1 MADVNYRATPPSAAE
16 LEHFNTLANQ
26 GTAEGYAQA
35 ADFARA
41 AGYSDQTIA
50 GYAAN
55 RFGIGEDT
63 AQTYLRDV
71 HPDATPQQGRDLN
84 VVPLSAEEL
93 QAVDQQVLQPMPNY
107 TGGID
112 QLRYAGLGDQ
122 DVAQVAGNRYDEDGH
137 DGQRFPGSVIT
148 PTLVAGFLQTYASPP
163 IAGTPGPDTP
173 QPTAKPAEQAW
184 ATFAAKNPG
193 ANSDGKDVFVA
204 VYSQSVAEG
213 RSEAV
218 AQDFAEHLMRP
229 EMASVRVQLKGS
241 EYWNPAQQALNL
253 PAGGTT
259 AAEVVTAL
267 EWKDKGWE
275 GLAKFMEGAS
285 QASGQYVTTA
295 AINKLA
301 ANAPS
306 LMYATNAEANNK
318 FGEKIAT
325 LSRETGQTFSQ
336 IMEKAGKG
344 NLAAVGGVIESIG
357 VAYQAHLSPSQLRT
371 LGGDMLVGA
380 KWTKAVGVAT
390 NNESLLAAAEFGA
403 ATGTMFQKWAQDDG
417 GNRNHALTEG
427 AASFVAGL
435 AGGVGI
441 LTHSSTLKAISG
453 SASSA
458 VGLIAGWDAN
468 YKVPDLIKDGKW
480 DLASGKGLEWGTHLA
495 GNIVGGSTGEVLNN
509 VGDLFGIGTDA
520 IRTVHQINA
529 EVPAVGT
536 EAYSQWLEQAAPAE
550 ADVMKI
556 GFRLLQ
562 TGFKFAGLEVPA
574 PVQTIMD
581 QSISYLS
588 GPVTAEAVRA
598 AGVSLGWFTHDVITT
613 LGGTT
618 EAAQTAFAS
627 ISDATGEGAG
637 RLGDTANWAGV
648 AIKAGFWLADVFD
661 KGMTNENGVAGV
673 NLGAAVLGQ
682 LAGGGAVGLAI
693 TLPLAALT
701 AFMAAREIVS
711 TGTLVSFKAVP
722 GQGVN
727 LGMPGG
733 GGDVWF
739 PSATPSSTG
748 NTGHN
753 GSQTDT
759 FYSTGF
765 GTYGWTGDGIYVG
778 VQGGNVTANL
788 ETSLG
793 QTQVWLGSFPEGT
806 QYLDQAK
813 TYFEPLRALRNLD
826 GSIADALNQADQRHG
841 ETEAG
846 GTTVLRFLETDST
859 PDNPTNTFALGAST
873 DLKTF
878 GQDFPK
884 LVDLRFDQFSDRMAS
899 TGTQAG
905 TAFNAWFD
913 LLASKSEMAPGER
926 AVIADLI
933 SQKDFNGKPNP
944 LLDMSPET
952 IHRIGEQVSPG
963 KLQSVADQAI
973 GTAVLFGTLKDDAV
987 VKGLNLNDD
996 QILKLAS
1003 VLSSPA

>member
-1 MADVNYRATPPSAAE
+1 MADVNYRATAPTTAE
-16 LEHFNTLANQ
+16 LEHFNRLAQQ
-26 GTAEGYAQA
+26 GTPEGYAQA

-41 AGYSDQTIA
+41 AGYSDQAIA

-55 RFGIGEDT
+55 TLGISEDA

-71 HPDATPQQGRDLN
+71 HPDATPNQGRDLA
-84 VVPLSAEEL
+84 VVPLTAAEL
-93 QAVDQQVLQPMPNY
+93 QAVDQQVLQPTPNY
-107 TGGID
+107 TGAID
-112 QLRYAGLGDQ
+112 QLRYAGLGDA
-122 DVAQVAGNRYDEDGH
+122 DVAQVAGHRYDEDGH
-137 DGQRFPGSVIT
+137 DGQRFPGSAIT
-148 PTLVAGFLQTYASPP
+148 PTLVANFLPTYVSPR
-163 IAGTPGPDTP
+163 PDAPAPDAP
-173 QPTAKPAEQAW
+173 QPVAKLAEQAW

-193 ANSDGKDVFVA
+193 ANTEGKDVFIA
-204 VYSQSVAEG
+204 VYNQSVAEG
-213 RSEAV
+213 RGEPV
-218 AQDFAEHLMRP
+218 AQEFAEHLMRP

-253 PAGGTT
+253 PAGSTS

-275 GLAKFMEGAS
+275 GLAKFMDGAS

-301 ANAPS
+301 TNAPY
-306 LMYATNAEANNK
+306 LMYSANAEANNK
-318 FGEKIAT
+318 FAEKIAT

-357 VAYQAHLSPSQLRT
+357 VAYQAHLSPSQLST
-371 LGGDMLVGA
+371 AGGDMLVGA
-380 KWTKAVGVAT
+380 KWTKAIGVAT
-390 NNESLLAAAEFGA
+390 GNESLLAAAEFGA
-403 ATGTMFQKWAQDDG
+403 ATGTLFQKWAQDDG

-427 AASFVAGL
+427 AASFIAGL
-435 AGGVGI
+435 AGGIGI
-441 LTHSSTLKAISG
+441 LTHSGTLNAISG

-480 DLASGKGLEWGTHLA
+480 DLVGGKGLEWGSHLA
-495 GNIVGGSTGEVLNN
+495 GNIIGGSTGAVLNN
-509 VGDLFGIGTDA
+509 VGDLFGIGADA
-520 IRTVHQINA
+520 MRNVRLINA

-536 EAYSQWLEQAAPAE
+536 EAYSKWLEQAAVTE

-562 TGFKFAGLEVPA
+562 TGFKFAGVEVPA

-598 AGVSLGWFTHDVITT
+598 AGISLGWFTHDVITT
-613 LGGTT
+613 FGGTT
-618 EAAQTAFAS
+618 EAAQAAFTTIA
-627 ISDATGEGAG
+627 DATGEGAG
-637 RLGDTANWAGV
+637 LIGNAAGWAGV

-661 KGMTNENGVAGV
+661 QGLNNQTGVAGV

-682 LAGGGAVGLAI
+682 LAGGGAVGMAI

-701 AFMAAREIVS
+701 AFMSAREITS

-788 ETSLG
+788 DTSLG

-806 QYLDQAK
+806 KYLDQAK
-813 TYFEPLRALRNLD
+813 AYFEPLRAIRKLD
-826 GSIADALNQADQRHG
+826 GSIAEALNQADQRHG
-841 ETEAG
+841 ETQAG
-846 GTTVLRFLETDST
+846 GATVRRFLETDST

-884 LVDLRFDQFSDRMAS
+884 LVDLRFDQFSDRMAG
-899 TGTQAG
+899 TGTRAG
-905 TAFNAWFD
+905 MAFNAWFD
-913 LLASKSEMAPGER
+913 VLAGKSETVPGER

-933 SQKDFNGKPNP
+933 SQKDFGGKPNP
-944 LLDMSPET
+944 LLDMAPET
-952 IHRIGEQVSPG
+952 INRIGELVTPG
-963 KLQSVADQAI
+963 KLQSVAEQAI